1 MVSFNIFRSCRTK
14 DPCSLPK
21 QPCKRHKV
29 IDGHDLPCS
38 ILPPQSIQAPC
49 GSSFKSHDQFASQD
63 YAHVMAKLYDMDLP
77 RSKIYND
84 KGFKNRAL
92 QEICQNRKF
101 STGYTYE
108 DGEEEQHPEMLISSP
123 RTFSVELARSRQ
135 YSGQVGDVSPE
146 WGSPARLSVFK
157 KLLPWKVEGKVKES
171 FAVVKRSEN
180 PYEDFK
186 KSMMEMIVEKQMY
199 EECDLNQLLQCFL
212 SLNSRC
218 HHGIIMEAFSHIS
231 NTMFLDHPSFNI

>member
-1 MVSFNIFRSCRTK
+1 MVKFNIFRSCRTK
-14 DPCSLPK
+14 DRCNLPK

-29 IDGHDLPCS
+29 INGHDLPCTT
-38 ILPPQSIQAPC
+38 LTPQPIQAPRS
-49 GSSFKSHDQFASQD
+49 SSFTSHGQSASED
-63 YAHVMAKLYDMDLP
+63 FAHVMAKLYDMDLP

-84 KGFKNRAL
+84 KGFKNRSL
-92 QEICQNRKF
+92 QENCQNRKF
-101 STGYTYE
+101 STRYTYE
-108 DGEEEQHPEMLISSP
+108 DSNEEQHPEMLISSP
-123 RTFSVELARSRQ
+123 RSFSFELARSRH

-157 KLLPWKVEGKVKES
+157 KLMPWKVEGKVKES

-186 KSMMEMIVEKQMY
+186 KSMIEMIVEKQMY
-199 EECDLNQLLQCFL
+199 QECDLNQLLQCFL

-218 HHGIIMEAFSHIS
+218 HHVIIMRAFSDIWH
-231 NTMFLDHPSFNI
+231 TMFHES